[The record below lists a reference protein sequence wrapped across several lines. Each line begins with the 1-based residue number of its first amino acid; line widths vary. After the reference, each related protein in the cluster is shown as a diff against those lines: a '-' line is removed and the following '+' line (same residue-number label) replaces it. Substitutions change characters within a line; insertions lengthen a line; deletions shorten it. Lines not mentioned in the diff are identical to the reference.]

1 MGFERPNTGGL
12 MSTLFTICLT
22 DSQENDS
29 VFMTEPAILRT
40 CLPLCGFLQGVSLA
54 CLRCQTRHHCLCRL
68 ASLTRNAQYGAIQH
82 LLRFLRFQQ
91 TCGPEPVC
99 TPLHIPKHPPR
110 MPVSENEELTGL
122 LQSLLRSNRLCFL
135 GTG

>member
-54 CLRCQTRHHCLCRL
+54 CLRCQTRPALP
-68 ASLTRNAQYGAIQH
+68 TRKFDKKRAVWRHTN
-82 LLRFLRFQQ
+82 LLRFQQ
-91 TCGPEPVC
+91 MCGPEPVC